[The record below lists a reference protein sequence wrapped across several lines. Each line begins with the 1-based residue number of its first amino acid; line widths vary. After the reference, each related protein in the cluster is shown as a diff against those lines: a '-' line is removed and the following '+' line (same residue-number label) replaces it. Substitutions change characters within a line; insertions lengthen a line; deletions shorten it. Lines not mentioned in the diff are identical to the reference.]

1 MSNPKI
7 TYFSFPFYILLYSII
22 VMGKIGINMLFRCA
36 KEVLDKLLA
45 KHIPME
51 RGGLANM
58 RIDRYLSLSLGISR
72 KEAAALIRKGAV
84 LMDSLAVTTKEQRVR
99 GEVTVNGDA
108 VLYQEHVHLLMNKPA
123 GVLTAARDR
132 SAPTV
137 MELID
142 PVYVK
147 RGISPVGR
155 LDKDVTG
162 LLIFTTDGELNH
174 RLTSPS
180 RGVPK
185 VYTAKVNGI
194 LTEGDIDVFERGLE
208 LRDFTARP
216 AKLEIIEDNIGR
228 LTVIEGKFHQVK
240 RMFAAVGKPVE
251 ELRRDSMATVALD
264 ASLAEGQWRPLLPD
278 EIKTLYRAAGMRT

>member
-1 MSNPKI
+1 
-7 TYFSFPFYILLYSII
+7 
-22 VMGKIGINMLFRCA
+22 
-36 KEVLDKLLA
+36 
-45 KHIPME
+45 
-51 RGGLANM
+51 M

-84 LMDSLAVTTKEQRVR
+84 LMDGATVSSKEQKVS
-99 GEVTVNGDA
+99 GQVTVNGDA
-108 VLYQEHVHLLMNKPA
+108 VCYQEHIHLMMNKPA
-123 GVLTAARDR
+123 GVLTAARDK

-142 PVYVK
+142 PVFVK

-174 RLTSPS
+174 RLASPS
-180 RGVPK
+180 RAVPK

-194 LTEGDIDVFERGLE
+194 LTQGDIAAFERGLE

-216 AKLEIIEDNIGR
+216 AQLEIMEESVGR
-228 LTVIEGKFHQVK
+228 LTVTEGKFHQVK

-251 ELRRDSMATVALD
+251 KLRRNSLATVELD
-264 ASLAEGQWRPLLPD
+264 ASLAEGEWRQLLPE
-278 EIKTLYRAAGMRT
+278 EIETLYRAVGGTPSDSDQ